1 MIRFL
6 VPTLVLLIPSIVL
19 ADDPPKTYAAKEFIE
34 MWHEEQAKIEL
45 KVKEA
50 NGVFSK
56 EAKIREEET
65 RKFNKKWTGRK
76 FRISGEVAGVDGGP
90 GFAGLLTEK
99 EKAVD
104 RSITFHCII
113 KDHSSDLNCHF
124 SRKKNPRDVKKLDD
138 LVRGQEVV
146 VEGVFRPSGGYGL
159 HDCIFITPQDK
170 AK

>member
-6 VPTLVLLIPSIVL
+6 VPTLVLLIPTIIL
-19 ADDPPKTYAAKEFIE
+19 ADDPPKTYTAKEFIE
-34 MWHEEQAKIEL
+34 MKDEEQAKIEL

-76 FRISGEVAGVDGGP
+76 FRISGEVTSLNGSGFDGLEGNT
-90 GFAGLLTEK
+90 G
-99 EKAVD
+99 
-104 RSITFHCII
+104 SICFDCLINNNGRA
-113 KDHSSDLNCHF
+113 LRCHF
-124 SRKKNPRDVKKLDD
+124 SRKKNPRDFKKIDG

-146 VEGVFRPSGGYGL
+146 VEGVFRPSDGDGL
-159 HDCIFITPQDK
+159 HDCVFIAIKTPKPKDK